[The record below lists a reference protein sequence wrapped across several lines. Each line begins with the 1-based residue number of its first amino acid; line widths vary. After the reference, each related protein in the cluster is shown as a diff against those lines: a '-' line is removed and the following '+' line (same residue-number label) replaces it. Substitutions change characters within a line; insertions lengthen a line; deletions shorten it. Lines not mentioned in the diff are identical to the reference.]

1 MAHGHLDLRLLER
14 LLQGKITA
22 SEVRE
27 LAWHLL
33 EVCPRCAE
41 VAEVEWATSCDP
53 EEPGVIASKVGGAA
67 KDAGEEGDSISFERV
82 RRRLETTVSLLSI
95 QRRQAPVLLGE
106 LDRHPLERQR
116 ILVCNKE
123 RFQNLPLAELLL
135 ERAWELGFDDP
146 TEAEGMAELAA
157 SVIDCIDDAI
167 FGEEVLNDLRARS
180 WAYRGNFRR
189 IASDFRGAEEAFHRA
204 EALQVTGSGDLLEQA
219 RLFDL
224 RAALY
229 RDRSQLV
236 EARELL
242 RKSIQIYLATE
253 ESHRAGRAL
262 IGLGVVAMREG
273 GDGEA
278 VGHFQRGLESIDV
291 EQAPRLVLVARFNLV
306 HCLANEGRY
315 EEAAALLPQVRRLAA
330 ERASRFD
337 LVRLRWLEG
346 KILLGLG
353 HESRAEAA
361 FLEVRK
367 GFVEQGVAY
376 DAAGVSFDLAALY
389 LHQGRTTE
397 LKQLAVEM
405 LPILQSRSVHQEA
418 IAALLLFRR
427 AVEMENLTLRMI
439 EEVSEVVRRSQ
450 GKPSPRSEEPS

>member
-14 LLQGKITA
+14 LLEGKITA
-22 SEVRE
+22 AEVRE
-27 LAWHLL
+27 LARHLL
-33 EVCPRCAE
+33 EVCPHCAE
-41 VAEVEWATSCDP
+41 ATELDWVVSSDQQVSA
-53 EEPGVIASKVGGAA
+53 GSASVPLGAD
-67 KDAGEEGDSISFERV
+67 DAGEDACGVSFDRV
-82 RRRLETTVSLLSI
+82 RQRLEATVSLLST
-95 QRRQAPVLLGE
+95 QREQAPGLLRE
-106 LDRHPLERQR
+106 LDQHPLERQR
-116 ILVCNKE
+116 ILIRNKA

-135 ERAWELGFDDP
+135 ERAWQRGFDDP
-146 TEAEGMAELAA
+146 IEAEAVAELAGA
-157 SVIDCIDDAI
+157 VLDCIEPA
-167 FGEEVLNDLRARS
+167 FFSSEVLNDLRGRC

-189 IASDFRGAEEAFHRA
+189 IASDFRGAEAAFQQA
-204 EALQVTGSGDLLEQA
+204 ERLQAEGSGDLLEQA
-219 RLFDL
+219 RLFGL
-224 RAALY
+224 RATFC
-229 RDRSQLV
+229 RDRVLLK
-236 EARELL
+236 EAREFLN
-242 RKSIQIYLATE
+242 KAVKIYFATE
-253 ESHRAGRAL
+253 ESHLAGRSL
-262 IGLGVVAMREG
+262 IELGVLSMKEG
-273 GDGEA
+273 SDDEA
-278 VGHFQRGLESIDV
+278 VKLLERGLQEIDA
-291 EQAPRLVLVARFNLV
+291 EQEPRLILVARFNLV
-306 HCLANEGRY
+306 RCLANQGRY
-315 EEAAALLPQVRRLAA
+315 EEAMALLPQVRRLAA

-376 DAAGVSFDLAALY
+376 DAAGVNFDLAALY
-389 LHQGRTTE
+389 LRQGRPTE

-450 GKPSPRSEEPS
+450 GKPSPRNEEPS